1 MTIEIGDTVHTASGK
16 LYIVRSFFDAI
27 GYTDRQAYLQPLKP
41 RPSRHS
47 THAAVG
53 SLTLVR
59 SRELSLAFHYAALSE
74 LDGAQDWQRARDRQ
88 MAARW
93 LSRAEERND
102 DSRAALC
109 LGSDRILELE
119 AAS

>member
-1 MTIEIGDTVHTASGK
+1 MSFQIGDTVHNTAGK
-16 LYIVRSFFDAI
+16 LYTIRSFWISSRSGPSA
-27 GYTDRQAYLQPLKP
+27 TLAPLKP
-41 RPSRHS
+41 NQETKKTNASLE
-47 THAAVG
+47 

-59 SRELSLAFHYAALSE
+59 SRELSLAYHYAADSE
-74 LDGAQDWQRARDRQ
+74 REEVPRFTRNQSRLL
-88 MAARW
+88 AAHW

-109 LGSDRILELE
+109 IGSDRILELE